1 MCYPSFFFTM
11 KQLIY
16 DIEVFPNFFCVCFEE
31 YSNNNKNYFEISP
44 WQDDRDALLRFV
56 RNNMLIGYN
65 NNSYD
70 NVIIN
75 YITSWTR
82 SNQDIYKMSK
92 LAIGGNYDDIKMY
105 KYPIGYQSIDIMTML
120 FSKMQRVGLK
130 ELAVNVNFPT
140 IQDLP
145 KHFDD
150 EVLEDEVDEIKKY
163 CFNDVS
169 ITKYIAELSKEK
181 LNFRIEIEKEYKI
194 KCLSKDD
201 VNMGVALFQ
210 KFYTDDTNDY
220 SFIKKRTHRTSIN
233 FIDCI
238 SDKINFKSKQFN
250 DLLEILKK
258 KTIVETKG
266 SLKHSILYGG
276 VLHNF
281 GTGGLHSKDKP
292 QIVEPEDDEM
302 YIDCDV
308 DSLYPSVLIN
318 EKACPKH
325 LDSDT
330 FIKRYSWIK
339 GIRLKAKREKNMFI
353 SDTFKLSLNGTYG
366 NLINKYSW
374 LYDPK
379 AAMRITINGQ
389 LMLAMLSERLT
400 DAGMRIDS
408 VNTDGITAI
417 IKKKDLNKYKV
428 ICSEWEEHTELSL
441 SYDRYHKVFRKD
453 VNSYIAWYADMET
466 GKPLYDKNKRAI
478 IKEKGFMLTE
488 IKMGKGFDKPVVKKA
503 LREYF
508 VYGKDIEEY
517 ITNHDNIYD
526 FCMMQ
531 KMDKK
536 FIALHGDEILQKTNR
551 FYASDLESA
560 PYLYKVD
567 EDVNRHHLLKDSGV
581 EIFNDY
587 QKKDMK
593 DYNINYK
600 YYINEARKII
610 YTIQTKQLELW

>member
-1 MCYPSFFFTM
+1 M
-11 KQLIY
+11 KQLVY
-16 DIEVFPNFFCVCFEE
+16 DVEVFPNFFCVCFEE
-31 YSNNNKNYFEISP
+31 YSTGTKYYFEISP
-44 WQDDRDALLRFV
+44 WKDTRNDLLRFI
-56 RNNMLIGYN
+56 RGNILIGYN
-65 NNSYD
+65 SNSYD
-70 NVIIN
+70 NIILN
-75 YITSWTR
+75 YIISYSKR
-82 SNQDIYKMSK
+82 SNQDIYNMSK
-92 LAIGGNYDDIKMY
+92 RVINGTYDDFKMY
-105 KYPIGYQSIDIMTML
+105 RYPIGYQSIDIMTML

-130 ELAVNVNFPT
+130 ELAVNVNFPK

-150 EVLEDEVDEIKKY
+150 FVEQDEVEEIKKY

-169 ITKYIAELSKEK
+169 ITKYITELSKEK

-210 KFYTDDTNDY
+210 NFYTNDANDY
-220 SFIKKRTHRTSIN
+220 TFLKKRTHRPSIN
-233 FIDCI
+233 LIDCI

-250 DLLEILKK
+250 NLLEILKN
-258 KTIVETKG
+258 KTITETKG
-266 SLKHSILYGG
+266 ALKYSVIYGG
-276 VLHNF
+276 VKHDF
-281 GTGGLHSKDKP
+281 GTGGLHSKDKS
-292 QIVEPEDDEM
+292 QIVEPKDDEVYM
-302 YIDCDV
+302 DCDV

-318 EKACPKH
+318 EKAAPKH
-325 LDSDT
+325 LDSNI
-330 FIKRYSWIK
+330 FIKRYSWLK
-339 GIRLKAKREKNMFI
+339 DVRLKAKKEKNMFI

-366 NLINKYSW
+366 NLINEFSW

-379 AAMRITINGQ
+379 AAMKITMNGQ
-389 LMLAMLSERLT
+389 LMLSMLSERLI
-400 DAGMRIDS
+400 DGGMRVDS

-417 IKKKDLNKYKV
+417 VKKKDLEKYYS
-428 ICSEWEEHTELSL
+428 ICKEWEKHTELSL
-441 SYDRYHKVFRKD
+441 SYDRYHKVFRMN

-466 GKPLYDKNKRAI
+466 GEPLYDKNKRAI

-508 VYGKDIEEY
+508 IYGKSIEEY
-517 ITNHDNIYD
+517 IRNHDDIYD

-551 FYASDLESA
+551 FYASSSYSE

-567 EDVNRHHLLKDSGV
+567 EQMNRHHLLKDSGV
-581 EIFNDY
+581 TIFNDY
-587 QKKDMK
+587 NKKEMK
-593 DYNINYK
+593 DYEINYD
-600 YYINEARKII
+600 YYIREAKKII
-610 YTIQTKQLELW
+610 YKLEIHQLELW

>member
-1 MCYPSFFFTM
+1 M

-16 DIEVFPNFFCVCFEE
+16 DIEIFPNFFCVCFEE
-31 YSNNNKNYFEISP
+31 YSNNNKSYFEISP
-44 WQDDRDALLRFV
+44 WQDDRDALIRFV
-56 RNNMLIGYN
+56 KANVLIGYN
-65 NNSYD
+65 NNMYD
-70 NVIIN
+70 NIILN
-75 YITSWTR
+75 YITTWKR
-82 SNQDIYKMSK
+82 SNQDIYKMSQ
-92 LAIGGNYDDIKMY
+92 LAINGTYDDIKSY
-105 KYPIGYQSIDIMTML
+105 KYPIGYKSIDIMTML

-130 ELAVNVNFPT
+130 ELAVNVNFPK

-145 KHFDD
+145 KHFEDD
-150 EVLEDEVDEIKKY
+150 VLENEREKIKKY
-163 CFNDVS
+163 CFNDVA
-169 ITKYIAELSKEK
+169 ITKYICEMSKEK
-181 LNFRIEIEKEYKI
+181 LNFRIEIEKKYKI

-220 SFIKKRTHRTSIN
+220 SFIKKRTYRDSIN
-233 FIDCI
+233 LIQCV
-238 SDKINFKSKQFN
+238 SDKVNFKSKQFN
-250 DLLEILKK
+250 DLLKTLKN
-258 KTIVETKG
+258 KTITQTKG
-266 SLKHSILYGG
+266 ALTYSVVYGG
-276 VLHNF
+276 VKHNF

-292 QIVEPEDDEM
+292 QIVKPADDEIYM
-302 YIDCDV
+302 DADV

-325 LDSDT
+325 LDP
-330 FIKRYSWIK
+330 FAFLKRYGWIK
-339 GIRLKAKREKNMFI
+339 DIRLEAKKEKNMFI

-366 NLINKYSW
+366 NLINEYSW

-379 AAMRITINGQ
+379 AAMKITINGQ

-400 DAGMRIDS
+400 DAGMKVDS
-408 VNTDGITAI
+408 VNTDGVTAI
-417 IKKKDLNKYKV
+417 IKKKDLNKYYTVCK
-428 ICSEWEEHTELSL
+428 EWEKHTELSL
-441 SYDRYHKVFRKD
+441 SYDRYYKVFRKD

-517 ITNHDNIYD
+517 IRNHDNIYD

-536 FIALHGDEILQKTNR
+536 FTALHGDEVLQRTNR
-551 FYASDLESA
+551 FYASDSSSA

-567 EDVNRHHLLKDSGV
+567 ADMNRGHLLKDSGV
-581 EIFNDY
+581 IVFNDY
-587 QKKDMK
+587 EKKKMEE
-593 DYNINYK
+593 YNINYK

-610 YTIQTKQLELW
+610 YTIESKQLALW